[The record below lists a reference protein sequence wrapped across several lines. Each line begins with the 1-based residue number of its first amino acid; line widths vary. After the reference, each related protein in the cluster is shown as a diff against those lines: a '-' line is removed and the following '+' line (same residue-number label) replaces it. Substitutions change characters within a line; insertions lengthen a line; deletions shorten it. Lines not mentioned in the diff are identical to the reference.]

1 MGYMTIDIVSEQSWW
16 FLTQDVYKRQS
27 FTYVCEDD
35 CKAISGW
42 EKEKDQNRTD
52 VTSYKRKLNKASL
65 YVSVMLADTQQLGND
80 LGFIKT
86 ELSYIADQK
95 LSLIHI

>member
-1 MGYMTIDIVSEQSWW
+1 M
-16 FLTQDVYKRQS
+16 YKRQ
-27 FTYVCEDD
+27 
-35 CKAISGW
+35 
-42 EKEKDQNRTD
+42 D
-52 VTSYKRKLNKASL
+52 VAYYKRKLNKASL

-95 LSLIHI
+95 HILLEDGMYDAEEKKLTPGWIEPENMAESGGCLLYTSHSGRYLLF